1 MKRMKVGVMLLAFLL
16 AAMAIVPMVSAENV
30 SETPDEM
37 SDSLA
42 NETKTINGETLPVI
56 QWVTH
61 EIDGSKYNKPLTRE
75 EFLEVNKE
83 YIEYI
88 NKTAGKE
95 AAEKYV
101 NDYYTKKTATTRSV
115 MVTDPT
121 NIQQIMD
128 KDVWLW
134 AYESP
139 HRDLNEDDPAPI
151 TWVVI
156 GNTVSQ
162 FKSFLESKGWAETW
176 YAGVEYGFNGQ
187 NEQLLDW
194 GPEATDMEIF
204 PTPDRS
210 YRYHCTLHEG
220 GYSAGYNAQWSFGEC
235 HKEIG
240 PFHNLDVNAFTKGET
255 YLYNTIGSSYNKYS
269 SNLDNSNGYFD
280 GNGHVYKVR

>member
-1 MKRMKVGVMLLAFLL
+1 MKTQKLGIVLLALLL
-16 AAMAIVPMVSAENV
+16 AGMAMVPIVSAVSV
-30 SETPDEM
+30 SETSDVM

-61 EIDGSKYNKPLTRE
+61 EIDASEYSKPLTRE
-75 EFLEVNKE
+75 EFLAVNKE
-83 YIEYI
+83 YIDYI
-88 NKTAGKE
+88 SKTAGKE

-101 NDYYTKKTATTRSV
+101 NDFYTQKSATSRSV
-115 MVTDPT
+115 KAADPT
-121 NIQQIMD
+121 NVKQIMG

-139 HRDLNEDDPAPI
+139 DKDLYDPDPAPI

-176 YAGVEYGFNGQ
+176 YAGSEFGLNGP
-187 NEQLLDW
+187 NSALLNW

-204 PTPDRS
+204 PTPDHS

-220 GYSAGYNAQWSFGEC
+220 GYSAGYNAQWCFGEC

-240 PFHNLDVNAFTKGET
+240 LFHTLDVNAYTKGET
-255 YLYNTIGSSYNKYS
+255 YLYNTIGSSYSKYS
-269 SNLDNSNGYFD
+269 SNLGNSNGYFD